1 MEPVEYTHTIRWK
14 VSVDALTSA
23 RVSKALPPPLF
34 VVVLSPMDK
43 LLVTQT
49 FKGIDSPVIHIIVEK
64 EEVFRT
70 QGTVNGL
77 RYGNL
82 FTTSQGKESIYL
94 RFTYLF
100 GPMSAYIHEHPPSCS
115 LPTPFSNMPQ
125 ECHSDSDGK
134 AKSRVTSNTSTFCM
148 PSSSSPFT
156 LALPFTKGL
165 KLPHV
170 ELGNNDSKK
179 KWLPPRHAMRYLRT
193 PSRAAFAELQTS
205 SCSGTCKT
213 LSKFQS
219 SI

>member
-1 MEPVEYTHTIRWK
+1 M
-14 VSVDALTSA
+14 
-23 RVSKALPPPLF
+23 SKAPPPPLF
-34 VVVLSPMDK
+34 VVVLSPKDK

-64 EEVFRT
+64 GEVFRT
-70 QGTVNGL
+70 QGTSMVC
-77 RYGNL
+77 GNL

-94 RFTYLF
+94 RLTYLF

-115 LPTPFSNMPQ
+115 LPTLFSNMPQ

-134 AKSRVTSNTSTFCM
+134 AKPRVTSNTSTFCM

-179 KWLPPRHAMRYLRT
+179 K
-193 PSRAAFAELQTS
+193 
-205 SCSGTCKT
+205 
-213 LSKFQS
+213 
-219 SI
+219 